1 MSIRPSVKLVAVDDT
16 PASLELLSEALEQD
30 GLTIFTSTD
39 PEEGLEL
46 IYREHPQIVLLDL
59 VMPKLS
65 GLEMLERIVEFDPA
79 IDVILMTA
87 HYTTETA
94 VEAIQK
100 GACDYLNKPVSIP
113 ALRSRVEKLLVD
125 ARQRLRTTE
134 LDRELLETCRFEGM
148 IGRSPL
154 MWDLFARI
162 RRVAPYYRSALITGQ
177 TGTGKDL
184 VAKALHN
191 LSPANQGR
199 FVTCNCSAVV
209 ETLFESE
216 LFGYVK
222 GAFTGAAGDK
232 MGLVEFAHGGTLFLD
247 EIGDMPLATQAKLL
261 RTLQNQEVTRVGSV
275 TPRKVDVRIIAAT
288 NRDVEGLIA
297 QKQFREDL
305 YYRLAMVEL
314 KTPPLAERKED
325 LPLLEKYF
333 LERFAEQF
341 NKNIRGLTRRAQ
353 IVLARHSW
361 PGNIRELENALGH
374 AAMMAMGETIDVE
387 DLPQTIR
394 RAEGHKMAAEA
405 SAEASLEP
413 FDSSH
418 SLEEHERELLVD
430 ALERAAG
437 NQSEA
442 ARILRISRDRMRY
455 KMAKYNLR

>member
-1 MSIRPSVKLVAVDDT
+1 MPMRPSVKLVAVDDT
-16 PASLELLSEALEQD
+16 PASLELLSEALQQD

-46 IYREHPQIVLLDL
+46 VYREHPQIVLLDL
-59 VMPKLS
+59 VMPKMS
-65 GLEMLERIVEFDPA
+65 GLEMLDHIVEFDPA

-191 LSPANQGR
+191 LSPAHQGR

-288 NRDVEGLIA
+288 NRDVETLIA
-297 QKQFREDL
+297 QKQFRDDL

-314 KTPPLAERKED
+314 KTPSLAERKED

-333 LERFAEQF
+333 LERFAGQF
-341 NKNIRGLTRRAQ
+341 NKDIRGLTRRAQ

-387 DLPQTIR
+387 DLPQTVR
-394 RAEGHKMAAEA
+394 RGEGHKMTVEA
-405 SAEASLEP
+405 SAEALNQP
-413 FDSSH
+413 FDSSP
-418 SLEEHERELLVD
+418 SLEDHERELLVD